1 VVDGTTVAGL
11 VLGNKIGAVKATI
24 QLPRRWINSACL
36 DDSLAFQTA
45 IHGAGVLDVELVF
58 PSGCKVMVDAGT
70 RLLSLVNQA
79 AHAAKRVRLVF
90 EEGAGGTMG
99 YLQRMGFFEFLD
111 SSVRVQPEP
120 TAQYLG
126 EHRQHRALI
135 EFARIHPSRKDENL
149 PTQLADR
156 IGRGATAMTAD
167 RARKLEDTAWHVFAE
182 LIQNIHR
189 HAEAP
194 IDGFAALQ
202 IYKAPRGRRAVV
214 SVSDS
219 GLGLLRTLRHGLE
232 GRQARTATL
241 SDAAL
246 LLKVVSEG
254 VSRFGSGNGCGI
266 CTSAQKALAFDTT
279 LDFRLYNS
287 SLHLEPKHGSGFTLA
302 HHRENLTPMWGTHIA
317 FEFKLDN

>member
-1 VVDGTTVAGL
+1 MHEIATM
-11 VLGNKIGAVKATI
+11 KATI
-24 QLPRRWINSACL
+24 RLPSRWVNASSL
-36 DDSLAFQTA
+36 DDSLRVQTA
-45 IHGAGVLDVELVF
+45 IHGSGVLEVELVF

-90 EEGAGGTMG
+90 EEGANGTMG

-111 SSVRVQPEP
+111 PSVRVQPEP
-120 TAQYLG
+120 VAQDIS

-149 PTQLADR
+149 PKQLADR
-156 IGRGATAMTAD
+156 IRRGAGALTED
-167 RARKLEDTAWHVFAE
+167 RAQKLEDVAWHVFAE

-189 HAEAP
+189 HAQAP
-194 IDGFAALQ
+194 IDGYAALQ
-202 IYKAPRGRRAVV
+202 TYKSPRGRCAVV

-219 GLGLLRTLRHGLE
+219 GLGLLRTLRQGLE
-232 GRQARTATL
+232 GRQTRTATL

-254 VSRFGSGNGCGI
+254 VSRFGGGNGCGI
-266 CTSAQKALAFDTT
+266 CTSAQKALAFETT
-279 LDFRLYNS
+279 LDFRLYDS
-287 SLHLEPKHGSGFTLA
+287 SLHLEPKPGSGFALA
-302 HHRENLTPMWGTHIA
+302 NHRENLSPMWGTHIA
-317 FEFKLDN
+317 FEFRLDS